1 MKFNKIFLYIF
12 ILLVILLFGL
22 YYFVFNTPETKN
34 LESKYPKGDFI
45 ELKMEVYKESI
56 EQDEYTKKFNKTV
69 LYSLIHPENIIHPET
84 KYGLL
89 PIFTIVDFKK
99 GEITYLNLYTPEN
112 IKKLEEDPVLKQA
125 GLSEA
130 CTTHTS
136 IMITP
141 EEDFYVIPISLT
153 SDLVCNYIYYVNI
166 KDETVKIITPK
177 ALGLENENKNFF
189 FGSFLKKP
197 DDPNTLFMAL
207 RIITDSGYK
216 LGYYQSDLYLN
227 NIKQIYETQSEKDIG
242 DPHGLLYYKYK
253 LFTTNLFRMKIKLV
267 DKGLQFNSLIDFYNF
282 VIKDTFD
289 RENPSGNKQDA
300 EAYFQQ
306 KYNVKTFKDFKNF
319 CLKNNYTLEFLP
331 GTIRA
336 VDLQSKTE
344 KMYYTNKSC
353 TGHFG
358 WDEQENVFYVSNHD
372 ADYLL
377 GKMALISTAGIGKY
391 KIEEDGELTFMGVF
405 TDPKGYRFT
414 SHKFF
419 KYQNKPYVVTVGYPN
434 RLFIIDGETMTPVCA
449 QDIGDDLLSKTED
462 VNDLMTSEIEKN
474 SRIVTMEA
482 SYDGSVIL
490 FFQGN
495 YIHLYE
501 FPSCKL
507 VGKIEFKRDIT
518 LANGEN
524 VRNFLLCKGHS
535 DSFAQI

>member
-45 ELKMEVYKESI
+45 ELKMDIYKESI
-56 EQDEYTKKFNKTV
+56 EQDEYTKKFNNTV
-69 LYSLIHPENIIHPET
+69 LYSLIHPET

-125 GLSEA
+125 GLTKS
-130 CTTHTS
+130 CTPHTHF
-136 IMITP
+136 IITP
-141 EEDFYVIPISLT
+141 EEDFYAIPIALNLN
-153 SDLVCNYIYYVNI
+153 LVCNYFYYINI

-177 ALGLENENKNFF
+177 DLGLENENKNFF

-197 DDPNTLFMAL
+197 DDPNTLFMVL

-227 NIKQIYETQSEKDIG
+227 NIKQIYETQSEKAIG
-242 DPHGLLYYKYK
+242 DPHSLLYYKDK
-253 LFTTNLFRMKIKLV
+253 LFTTNLFQTKIKLV
-267 DKGLQFNSLIDFYNF
+267 DKGLQFNWLIDFYNF

-306 KYNVKTFKDFKNF
+306 KYNVTTFRDFKNF
-319 CLKNNYTLEFLP
+319 CLKNNYAFELFP

-344 KMYYTNKSC
+344 KIYYTNKSC

-358 WDEQENVFYVSNHD
+358 WDEKENVFYVSNHD
-372 ADYLL
+372 GDYFQ
-377 GKMALISTAGIGKY
+377 GKISLFNPASINKY
-391 KIEEDGELTFMGVF
+391 KLEEDGELTFIGTF

-414 SHKFF
+414 IHKFF

-434 RLFIIDGETMTPVCA
+434 RLFIIDGETMTSVCT
-449 QDIGDDLLSKTED
+449 QDIGDDLLSKNED
-462 VNDLMTSEIEKN
+462 VNDLITPGIEKN
-474 SRIVTMEA
+474 SRIITMEA
-482 SYDGSVIL
+482 SDDGSVIL
-490 FFQGN
+490 FFLGN

-501 FPSCKL
+501 FPSCKV
-507 VGKIEFKRDIT
+507 VGKVEFKRDIT

-524 VRNFLLCKGHS
+524 VRNFLLGKGHS
-535 DSFAQI
+535 DSFA